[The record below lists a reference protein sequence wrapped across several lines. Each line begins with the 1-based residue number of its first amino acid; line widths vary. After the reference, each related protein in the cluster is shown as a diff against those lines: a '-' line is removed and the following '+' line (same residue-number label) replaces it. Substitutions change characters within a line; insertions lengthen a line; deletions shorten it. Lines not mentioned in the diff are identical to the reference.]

1 MPRTRR
7 VISIDDK
14 INEQKQIVSKA
25 KTKYEA
31 ELATL
36 NDLLKKRDEIRNKQI
51 LEAIASSERSFDD
64 IMDFIKGNSVQG

>member
-7 VISIDDK
+7 VVSIDDK

-51 LEAIASSERSFDD
+51 LEAIASSERPFDD
-64 IMDFIKGNSVQG
+64 IMDFIKGNSAQE

>member
-7 VISIDDK
+7 IISIDDK

-64 IMDFIKGNSVQG
+64 IMDFIKGNSAQE

>member
-64 IMDFIKGNSVQG
+64 IMDFIKGNSVQE

>member
-1 MPRTRR
+1 MPRTRK

-36 NDLLKKRDEIRNKQI
+36 NDLMKKRDEIRNKQI

-64 IMDFIKGNSVQG
+64 IMDFIKGNSVQE

>member
-7 VISIDDK
+7 IISIDDK

-31 ELATL
+31 ELAML
-36 NDLLKKRDEIRNKQI
+36 NDLMKKRDEIRNKQI

-64 IMDFIKGNSVQG
+64 IMDFIKGNSAQE

>member
-64 IMDFIKGNSVQG
+64 IMDFIKGNSAQE